1 MVFGHENFIHKKF
14 GLIISPIVFVPKT
27 LVLYVL
33 TFKTFEKRKEH
44 NMKHNDQHRRFN
56 MPKSQRRALFSNLT
70 NALLMHE
77 QISTTLTRAKEL
89 RTFADGMIT
98 YAKKGD
104 LNSRRLALAFLRDNE
119 VVAKLFS
126 TLAERYKNRNGG
138 YTRVLKAG
146 FRYGDCA
153 PMGIIELVDR
163 DVNAKGA
170 KDLARV
176 AAEKAAAAAAEATLE
191 APAQEEAKAE
201 KKSSKKVEPQ
211 KAKAEKK
218 PSRAKKAKAE

>member
-1 MVFGHENFIHKKF
+1 MRHGDGHRKF
-14 GLIISPIVFVPKT
+14 S
-27 LVLYVL
+27 
-33 TFKTFEKRKEH
+33 
-44 NMKHNDQHRRFN
+44 

-70 NALLMHE
+70 NALLTHE
-77 QISTTLTRAKEL
+77 QIKVTLTRAKEL
-89 RTFADGMIT
+89 RTFADNMIT

-119 VVAKLFS
+119 VVSKLFS
-126 TLAERYKNRNGG
+126 TLADRYKERNGG

-153 PMGIIELVDR
+153 PMAFIELVDR

-176 AAEKAAAAAAEATLE
+176 AAEKAAAEAAE
-191 APAQEEAKAE
+191 KAE
-201 KKSSKKVEPQ
+201 SEETP
-211 KAKAEKK
+211 AEK
-218 PSRAKKAKAE
+218 